1 MAGIGDPVA
10 AGLVE
15 SLAHAGGNV
24 TGITILS
31 SDLSGKRLELLKEVV
46 PRLSS
51 VGVILN
57 PANPQQKIE
66 LKEMEVAAH
75 APPSP
80 INGRWRVLGLEEL
93 PACVLPREHFARI
106 DRLRGG
112 TNLETGIRP
121 RAGPFGGRWRA
132 PVALCVPDTGC
143 SPNSRCPNQGW
154 RGQYF
159 KAPMWRNLSSPRGF
173 LP

>member
-15 SLAHAGGNV
+15 SLAHPGGNV

-80 INGRWRVLGLEEL
+80 INGRWRVLGLGCRKEL

-143 SPNSRCPNQGW
+143 SPRGGW
-154 RGQYF
+154 KKTAR
-159 KAPMWRNLSSPRGF
+159 RT
-173 LP
+173 